1 MRKKKDKYYARWK
14 EINITRQIQIPCHG
28 HSKMEE
34 NTEMHKWEN
43 KNQKFKYKY
52 KAEI

>member
-1 MRKKKDKYYARWK
+1 
-14 EINITRQIQIPCHG
+14 
-28 HSKMEE
+28 MEE

-52 KAEI
+52 KAEIWPEEMLS